1 MQETSG
7 TGFYTNALAWGL
19 NHGLLDR
26 AKFEA
31 PVRRAW
37 QALVSCVNAD
47 GKVTH
52 VQPVDFTPVTFDADH
67 SEPFGVGAFLLAGS
81 EISKLAAPSK

>member
-7 TGFYTNALAWGL
+7 TGFYCYALAWGI

-26 AKFEA
+26 AKYE
-31 PVRRAW
+31 PSVRRAW
-37 QALVSCVNAD
+37 AALASCVNAD
-47 GKVTH
+47 GKLTH
-52 VQPVDFTPVTFDADH
+52 VQPVGFTPVTFDPES

-81 EISKLAAPSK
+81 EVCHLAAK